1 MTYSVYPS
9 VAALVEAVKVSS
21 PPEPKGFKGCL
32 GNDYKDEWD
41 RMSRGTSFTGKT
53 SRVISEVF
61 SPHPYEA
68 SLVSSMEAEILSD
81 DFFKKKFAFCNRQTV
96 GQRVDIPRYLNGEQ
110 RCWFA
115 TKRQKRIQKAVRVFA
130 PMGGTCD
137 ITKEQMAVCGA
148 LSCAV
153 CEMLESNGIAVELW
167 ASCCSAGVFARAC
180 REFPDEDKWRDIC
193 QLVKVKDSNEYVDY
207 GFINFVTGNSHFY
220 RNLVFKDRIL
230 AGISAFNSGGRK
242 MFYSVGKSYNM
253 SRNLIPPDEDH
264 DSSLDI
270 VVPRIYEIEDA
281 KRYIQ
286 NVLCRNS
293 WEISKIVA
301 SGNGEEECE

>member
-21 PPEPKGFKGCL
+21 PPEPKGWRSKA
-32 GNDYKDEWD
+32 YRTEWD
-41 RMSRGTSFTGKT
+41 RMSRGTSFNGKT
-53 SRVISEVF
+53 KQVISEVF

-68 SLVSSMEAEILSD
+68 SLVSSIEAEILSD
-81 DFFKKKFAFCNRQTV
+81 DFLKKKFSFCNRQTV
-96 GQRVDIPRYLNGEQ
+96 GQRVDIPRYLNGDQ

-130 PMGGTCD
+130 PMGGWCD

-167 ASCCSAGVFARAC
+167 ASCCSENVFGPERN
-180 REFPDEDKWRDIC
+180 EYPEEEKWMDIC
-193 QLVKVKDSNEYVDY
+193 QLIKVKDSNEYMDY
-207 GFINFVTGNSHFY
+207 GFINFVTGNHHFY

-230 AGISAFNSGGRK
+230 AGIAAYNSGGHK
-242 MFYSVGKSYNM
+242 MFDGVGGSYNM
-253 SRNLIPPDEDH
+253 SKELIPPDEDH
-264 DSSLDI
+264 DANLDI
-270 VVPRIYEIEDA
+270 VVPRIYKIEEA
-281 KRYIQ
+281 KQYLQERF
-286 NVLCRNS
+286 CGNS
-293 WEISKIVA
+293 GEMSKIVA
-301 SGNGEEECE
+301 SGNGEEVCE